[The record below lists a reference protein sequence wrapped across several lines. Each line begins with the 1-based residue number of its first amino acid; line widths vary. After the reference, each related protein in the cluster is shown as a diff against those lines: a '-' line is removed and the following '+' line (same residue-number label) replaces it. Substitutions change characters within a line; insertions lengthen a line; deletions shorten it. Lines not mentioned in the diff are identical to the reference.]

1 MTSTAQCSAAESPFV
16 RLRAFAPSRFKLF
29 LLLALAVPTAAR
41 ANVAAAPHAM
51 VASADPAATDA
62 GVNALKAGGN
72 AVDAA
77 VAAALTLGVVN
88 GHHSGIGGGC
98 FMILRTADGHL
109 YALDGREQAPAKAT
123 PTMFIRDGHGDT
135 KLSQNG
141 PLASGVPGSVD
152 VYAYAVEH
160 FGHKKLADL
169 LRPAA
174 DLAEHGIRV
183 DRAEAARI
191 RTQAGTM
198 AKYPG
203 MAAVFLHPDGTPLD
217 EGDTIRQP
225 DLAASYRALADQ
237 GPDWFYKGPFAKA
250 VGSWMADNGGV
261 LSADDFA
268 AYQMKLRDPLV
279 TSYRGY
285 TIVGFPPP
293 SSGGVHVAQVLNI
306 LQNFDVGQLQAR
318 DPALRVHVMAEAMK
332 LAFAD
337 RAFWLGDPEHTHV
350 PRGLVDAAYGKQL
363 AAKIKLDSTLSGIDH
378 DTPPGADTDYFGKHT
393 THVAAADADGNW
405 VGITATVNTWFGS
418 KVIVP
423 GTGVILNDQMDDF
436 AIQPGVPNA
445 FGLVGS
451 AANAPGPGKRPLSSM
466 SPTIVLK
473 GDKPFMTI
481 GAAGGPTIITQVLLG
496 ISNVIDLNDD
506 LGTALARP
514 RFHHQWQPDTLTIE
528 KTFGP
533 SLLDELTKL
542 GHPLKV
548 VDPTGACN
556 AVMQLPDGSFI
567 GVSEPRGVGEAGG
580 PPKPVESRPR
590 GD

>member
-1 MTSTAQCSAAESPFV
+1 MRRLTLPF
-16 RLRAFAPSRFKLF
+16 
-29 LLLALAVPTAAR
+29 LALALLPSAAR
-41 ANVAAAPHAM
+41 AHVGSAPHAM
-51 VASADPAATDA
+51 VATVDPAATDA
-62 GVNALKAGGN
+62 GVDALRHGGN

-98 FMILRTADGHL
+98 FMLLRTADGHL

-123 PTMFIRDGHGDT
+123 ADMFIHDGKGDT

-141 PLASGVPGSVD
+141 PLASGVPGSVA
-152 VYAYAVEH
+152 VYSYAVDH

-174 DLAEHGIRV
+174 DLAETGVRV
-183 DRAEAARI
+183 DRGESARI
-191 RTQAGTM
+191 RSQAKTM

-203 MAAVFLHPDGTPLD
+203 MAAVFLKGDKPLA
-217 EGDTIRQP
+217 EGDTLRQP
-225 DLAASYRALADQ
+225 DLARTYRAIADH
-237 GPDWFYKGPFAKA
+237 GPDWFYKGEFAQS
-250 VGSWMADNGGV
+250 VGSWMATNGGV
-261 LSADDFA
+261 LTADDFA
-268 AYQMKLRDPLV
+268 AYNMKLRDPLV
-279 TSYRGY
+279 TTYRGY

-293 SSGGVHVAQVLNI
+293 SSGGVHVAQILNI
-306 LQNFDVGQLQAR
+306 LQNFDVADLQRR

-337 RAFWLGDPEHTHV
+337 RAFFLGDPDAVHV
-350 PRGLVDAAYGKQL
+350 PRGLADAAYGKQL
-363 AAKIKLDSTLSGIDH
+363 AGRIKLDATLADVDH
-378 DTPPGADTDYFGKHT
+378 GTPPDADYFGKHT
-393 THVAAADADGNW
+393 THVAAADDQGNW

-473 GDKPFMTI
+473 DGQPIMTC
-481 GAAGGPTIITQVLLG
+481 GAAGGPTIITQSLLAV
-496 ISNVIDLNDD
+496 SNVIDLGDD
-506 LGTALARP
+506 LGTALSRP

-528 KTFGP
+528 KTFP
-533 SLLDELTKL
+533 TPLLDELTKL

-548 VDPTGACN
+548 IAPVGACN
-556 AVMQLPDGSFI
+556 AVMRLPDGSFL
-567 GVSEPRGVGEAGG
+567 GVAEPRVAGEAAG
-580 PPKPVESRPR
+580 PTAAESSRPR

>member
-1 MTSTAQCSAAESPFV
+1 MIRISSFGRPPDMLVRRAIAVLLVAAAS
-16 RLRAFAPSRFKLF
+16 
-29 LLLALAVPTAAR
+29 AR
-41 ANVAAAPHAM
+41 ANIAAAPHAM

-62 GVNALKAGGN
+62 GVNVLKAGGN

-77 VAAALTLGVVN
+77 VAVALTLGVVN

-98 FMILRTADGHL
+98 FMILRTPDGKL

-123 PTMFIRDGHGDT
+123 PDMFVRDGRGDT
-135 KLSQNG
+135 HLSQTG

-160 FGHKKLADL
+160 FGHRKLADL

-174 DLAEHGIRV
+174 DLAERGFRV
-183 DRAEAARI
+183 DRGEAARI
-191 RTQAGTM
+191 RTQAKNI

-225 DLAASYRALADQ
+225 DLARSYRALAEQ
-237 GPDWFYKGPFAKA
+237 GTDWFYKGAFAKA
-250 VGSWMADNGGV
+250 VGDWMAAHGGV
-261 LSADDFA
+261 LTADDFA
-268 AYQMKLRDPLV
+268 AYRMRLRDPVV
-279 TSYRGY
+279 TTYRGY
-285 TIVGFPPP
+285 QIVGFPPP
-293 SSGGVHVAQVLNI
+293 SSGGVHVAQILNI
-306 LQNFDVGQLQAR
+306 LQNFDVAALQRR

-337 RAFWLGDPEHTHV
+337 RAFWLGDPDQTHV
-350 PRGLVDAAYGKQL
+350 PRGLADPAYGKQL
-363 AAKIKLDSTLSGIDH
+363 AAKIKLDATLQDVDH
-378 DTPPGADTDYFGKHT
+378 STPPGGEADYFGKHT
-393 THVAAADADGNW
+393 THIAAADDQGNW

-473 GDKPFMTI
+473 DGKPILTV
-481 GAAGGPTIITQVLLG
+481 GAAGGPTIITQVLLAV
-496 ISNVIDLNDD
+496 SNVIDLNDD

-514 RFHHQWQPDTLTIE
+514 RFHHQWQPDQLAIE
-528 KTFGP
+528 RTFPP
-533 SLLDELTKL
+533 SVLDELTTL

-548 VDPTGACN
+548 GDPTGACN

-567 GVSEPRGVGEAGG
+567 GVSEPRVVGEAGG
-580 PPKPVESRPR
+580 PPKPEEARPR